1 MFRFRHKGC
10 SMIRP
15 LLWLPLLA
23 LSTFSAFAQ
32 DASLEK
38 RVMKLH
44 AVAGG
49 DWCDPAGT
57 DFGPDDRFQSWTFN
71 YLPSWDL
78 EGEPEEVTL
87 FRVWCM
93 SGAYNVSHSYYIL
106 REFEGLMPVAFAAP
120 SIKIRYENEDDID
133 SPLLGV
139 DVTGMIGQTVLVNSH
154 FDPETLNISSHSY
167 WRGIGDASSVGIWT
181 FRDGEFALV
190 HYEVD
195 ASYDGEVNLETIV
208 DYLGQ

>member
-1 MFRFRHKGC
+1 
-10 SMIRP
+10 MIRP
-15 LLWLPLLA
+15 WFWLPLLA
-23 LSTFSAFAQ
+23 VSVSPALAQ

-44 AVAGG
+44 ALAGG
-49 DWCDPAGT
+49 DWCEPAGV
-57 DFGPDDRFQSWTFN
+57 GYEPEDRFQSWTFS

-93 SGAYNVSHSYYIL
+93 SGAYNVSHAYYLL
-106 REFEGLMPVAFAAP
+106 RDYEGLTPIAFAAP
-120 SIKIRYENEDDID
+120 SIKTRYENEDDID
-133 SPLLGV
+133 SALLGV
-139 DVTGMIGQTVLVNSH
+139 DVTGMIAQNVLVNSE
-154 FDPETLNISSHSY
+154 FDPETLNIASHSY
-167 WRGIGDASSVGIWT
+167 WRGMGDASSMGVWT

-195 ASYDGEVNLETIV
+195 ASYDGEVNLETVV
-208 DYLGQ
+208 DYLGK